1 MSLLWSLKESCRG
14 AVAIH
19 MPFLWSWAWADFILS
34 ANPQRSCQLRPFLL
48 PMILSCHDSVFF
60 LMVAAPLPCVSAA
73 APGQGLNRYLPV
85 DLIAQIL
92 AALSKNVRAP
102 ITQWWWFW
110 KIEDAHPRVASPLCA

>member
-1 MSLLWSLKESCRG
+1 MELGLGGL
-14 AVAIH
+14 H
-19 MPFLWSWAWADFILS
+19 
-34 ANPQRSCQLRPFLL
+34 PQRQSSAV
-48 PMILSCHDSVFF
+48 LSIEAMSTPHDSVFF